1 MSSAARERP
10 LRLPEKLKAI
20 REALGLSQGG
30 ILIRLGYD
38 GSQVTRS
45 VISKY
50 ELGKREPSLLVL
62 YAYAQAANI
71 IADVLLDDELDLP
84 VLIPSP
90 EKSMGRKRRTKA

>member
-10 LRLPEKLKAI
+10 LRLAEKLRTI

-30 ILIRLGYD
+30 MLIRLGYD
-38 GSQVTRS
+38 RSQITGNN
-45 VISKY
+45 ISKF

-62 YAYAQAANI
+62 YAYAKAANI
-71 IADVLLDDELDLP
+71 CSDVLLDDELDLP

-90 EKSMGRKRRTKA
+90 EKSPGRKKRAGN

>member
-10 LRLPEKLKAI
+10 VRLPEKLKAI

-30 ILIRLGYD
+30 IIIRIGYE

-45 VISKY
+45 VVSKF

-62 YAYAQAANI
+62 YAYAQAANVSS
-71 IADVLLDDELDLP
+71 DVLLDDELDLP
-84 VLIPSP
+84 ALIPSP
-90 EKSMGRKRRTKA
+90 EKSMGRKKRK